1 MYRFVNNNDIV
12 PRVPFAVMWYRH
24 AGSLYYIN
32 TYGNIRSATVW
43 QRLKDRLR
51 GYWNAWKKRMW
62 FDSIY
67 DHAMPKYIKR
77 IHDFAYYDDEMKS
90 K

>member
-1 MYRFVNNNDIV
+1 
-12 PRVPFAVMWYRH
+12 MWYKH
-24 AGSLYYIN
+24 AGKLHYIN
-32 TYGNIRSATVW
+32 TYGNIRNASLW

-51 GYWNAWKKRMW
+51 GYRNAWKKRQW

-67 DHAMPKYIKR
+67 DHAMPKYVKR
-77 IHDFAYYDDEMKS
+77 IHDFPFYTKDMK